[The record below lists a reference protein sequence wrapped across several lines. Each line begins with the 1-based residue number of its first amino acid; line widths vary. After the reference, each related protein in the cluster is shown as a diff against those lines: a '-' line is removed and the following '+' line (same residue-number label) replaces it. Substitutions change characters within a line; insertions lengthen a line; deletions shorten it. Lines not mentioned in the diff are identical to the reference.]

1 MAIQLTLLAD
11 NITADID
18 KVDFVG
24 IGVFHLVITIIQS
37 QFTQVVILPI
47 FADTTLWLLPW
58 RTC

>member
-18 KVDFVG
+18 NVDFVG

-47 FADTTLWLLPW
+47 FAYTTQWLLPW